1 MANITSVS
9 NIPNFDRQTYESLL
23 NEAKSHGMSASQV
36 DQLLLEGV
44 KLKSRDFGEVVA
56 AVRTDIPRLAPPNGA
71 DFARIAEFGVV
82 PSPGSLVMS
91 LITKTAAEQRR
102 QNQEVRQQQ
111 GAASMKS
118 EADKMRDMA
127 ATQLALGIASG
138 VITIAGGAVQAG
150 MAGNALT
157 KGLGSGDAMLA
168 NTQATGVGQA
178 IGGGSGILNA
188 ISQFVGTQ
196 AQAEFKEMEAD
207 QEKMRAYGESVKSL
221 DDGLKELIQKALEA
235 QNAIQQTQNQAR
247 SRILG

>member
-1 MANITSVS
+1 
-9 NIPNFDRQTYESLL
+9 
-23 NEAKSHGMSASQV
+23 
-36 DQLLLEGV
+36 
-44 KLKSRDFGEVVA
+44 
-56 AVRTDIPRLAPPNGA
+56 
-71 DFARIAEFGVV
+71 
-82 PSPGSLVMS
+82 
-91 LITKTAAEQRR
+91 

-111 GAASMKS
+111 VDAVAASMKS